1 MPILITTAGYCL
13 VCAGRMI
20 ALVVR
25 SIEFVEDLSR
35 VISVPYSDI
44 LLGLGVETAIRKRS
58 HRGIRNGFS

>member
-1 MPILITTAGYCL
+1 MPILIAAAGYCL
-13 VCAGRMI
+13 VRAGRMI

-25 SIEFVEDLSR
+25 SIEFVEDLCR

-58 HRGIRNGFS
+58 HRGIRNGLS